1 MAGLGEW
8 WPLPG
13 TEGFHSIRLHEE
25 LATTALC
32 TMAASPQLGI
42 IEWSC
47 SDALPHPQRRPLALA
62 GATLISLLALLT
74 GLGAPSPA
82 RAETVVERVARTGV
96 LTLGGRTDL
105 IPGSYVDANGQL
117 VGVSLDVATRIAAE
131 LARYLNKPV
140 RVDFRRVDSPD
151 ALFKLVSQGEVDLA
165 CGVQFTWEREM
176 YADFTLPY
184 SLSGIRLLTRNA
196 SLNGS
201 PEGLIGKRIGA
212 LSGSLAE
219 ARIKDLQPKA
229 NLVPLNDLQSGVRS
243 LLAGRL
249 DAVAGDSLTLA
260 GTLTAFTAGLP
271 KGTTL
276 DLVPREPLG
285 RYGVGCILPENN
297 STFRNLANL
306 AVAGLLQGY
315 LDGEPAAAAT
325 VNRWFGP
332 SGILQLPP
340 ELIRSFFESVLF
352 SVERVGA
359 PVRMAP
365 AAQPNPQSPSAP
377 R

>member
-1 MAGLGEW
+1 
-8 WPLPG
+8 
-13 TEGFHSIRLHEE
+13 
-25 LATTALC
+25 
-32 TMAASPQLGI
+32 
-42 IEWSC
+42 
-47 SDALPHPQRRPLALA
+47 
-62 GATLISLLALLT
+62 
-74 GLGAPSPA
+74 
-82 RAETVVERVARTGV
+82 
-96 LTLGGRTDL
+96 
-105 IPGSYVDANGQL
+105 L
-117 VGVSLDVATRIAAE
+117 V
-131 LARYLNKPV
+131 
-140 RVDFRRVDSPD
+140 
-151 ALFKLVSQGEVDLA
+151 
-165 CGVQFTWEREM
+165 
-176 YADFTLPY
+176 
-184 SLSGIRLLTRNA
+184 
-196 SLNGS
+196 
-201 PEGLIGKRIGA
+201 GKRIGV
-212 LSGSLAE
+212 LSGSLSE

-260 GTLTAFTAGLP
+260 GTLTAFTGSLP

-276 DLVPREPLG
+276 DLVPREPYG

-315 LDGEPAAAAT
+315 LDGDPSASAT

-340 ELIRSFFESVLF
+340 DLIRSFFESVLF

-359 PVRMAP
+359 PVKMAP
-365 AAQPNPQSPSAP
+365 AAQPNPPSTPAP

>member
-1 MAGLGEW
+1 L
-8 WPLPG
+8 
-13 TEGFHSIRLHEE
+13 F
-25 LATTALC
+25 
-32 TMAASPQLGI
+32 
-42 IEWSC
+42 
-47 SDALPHPQRRPLALA
+47 
-62 GATLISLLALLT
+62 T

-82 RAETVVERVARTGV
+82 HAETVVERVARTGV

-105 IPGSYVDANGQL
+105 IPGSYVDAKGQL

-131 LARYLNKPV
+131 LARYLNKPI

-176 YADFTLPY
+176 YADYTLPY

-201 PEGLIGKRIGA
+201 PEGLIGKRIGV
-212 LSGSLAE
+212 LSGSLGE

-260 GTLTAFTAGLP
+260 GTLTAFSAGLP

-306 AVAGLLQGY
+306 AVAGLLQIGR
-315 LDGEPAAAAT
+315 AH
-325 VNRWFGP
+325 V
-332 SGILQLPP
+332 
-340 ELIRSFFESVLF
+340 
-352 SVERVGA
+352 
-359 PVRMAP
+359 
-365 AAQPNPQSPSAP
+365 
-377 R
+377 

>member
-1 MAGLGEW
+1 
-8 WPLPG
+8 
-13 TEGFHSIRLHEE
+13 
-25 LATTALC
+25 
-32 TMAASPQLGI
+32 MAASLRLSI
-42 IEWSC
+42 IGRSC

-62 GATLISLLALLT
+62 GGTLLSLLALIT

-131 LARYLNKPV
+131 LARYLNKPI
-140 RVDFRRVDSPD
+140 RVDFRSVESPD

-176 YADFTLPY
+176 YADYTLPY

-201 PEGLIGKRIGA
+201 PEGLVGKRIGV
-212 LSGSLAE
+212 LSGSLGE

>member
-1 MAGLGEW
+1 
-8 WPLPG
+8 
-13 TEGFHSIRLHEE
+13 
-25 LATTALC
+25 
-32 TMAASPQLGI
+32 MAASPQLGI
-42 IEWSC
+42 IDRSC

-62 GATLISLLALLT
+62 GGTLISLLALLT

-105 IPGSYVDANGQL
+105 IPSSYVDANGQL

-176 YADFTLPY
+176 YADYTLPY

-201 PEGLIGKRIGA
+201 PEGLVGKRIGV
-212 LSGSLAE
+212 LSGSLGE

-285 RYGVGCILPENN
+285 RYGVGCILP
-297 STFRNLANL
+297 
-306 AVAGLLQGY
+306 
-315 LDGEPAAAAT
+315 
-325 VNRWFGP
+325 
-332 SGILQLPP
+332 
-340 ELIRSFFESVLF
+340 
-352 SVERVGA
+352 
-359 PVRMAP
+359 
-365 AAQPNPQSPSAP
+365 
-377 R
+377 